1 MNKKIVV
8 LDGLT
13 ENPGDLSWKPLEALG
28 DLVVYDRT
36 PTEKIVER
44 IGDAQ
49 IILTNKTLI
58 TGKTINHCPN
68 LEYIGVLATGYNVV
82 DVETAKSKSIT
93 VTNIPSYGTD
103 SVAQFAFAL
112 LLEICHHVGHHS
124 DAVKSGRWA
133 KCEDFC
139 FWDFPLIE
147 LTGKSIGII
156 GYGRIGQATGKL
168 SKAFGMK
175 VLAYDAYQN
184 MNLEDSQ
191 CRYVELEDLLKQS
204 DIIALHCPL
213 FPETEGII
221 RKETIEKMKDGV
233 IIINNSRGPLIVE
246 QDLADA
252 LNSGKVA
259 GAGVD
264 VVSKEPIDM
273 NNPLLLAK
281 NCLVTPH
288 ISWAAKESRQRL
300 MDTAVENIEKYL
312 LKSPVNV
319 VS

>member
-1 MNKKIVV
+1 MLLMLK
-8 LDGLT
+8 L
-13 ENPGDLSWKPLEALG
+13 P
-28 DLVVYDRT
+28 
-36 PTEKIVER
+36 
-44 IGDAQ
+44 
-49 IILTNKTLI
+49 
-58 TGKTINHCPN
+58 
-68 LEYIGVLATGYNVV
+68 
-82 DVETAKSKSIT
+82 KSKSIT

-221 RKETIEKMKDGV
+221 RKRDYREDERWRDYHK
-233 IIINNSRGPLIVE
+233 
-246 QDLADA
+246 
-252 LNSGKVA
+252 
-259 GAGVD
+259 
-264 VVSKEPIDM
+264 
-273 NNPLLLAK
+273 
-281 NCLVTPH
+281 
-288 ISWAAKESRQRL
+288 
-300 MDTAVENIEKYL
+300 
-312 LKSPVNV
+312 
-319 VS
+319 